1 MCHQAAGLLLT
12 LVIAAAAAAPAA
24 AQVSLDPAAV
34 EPGTTMRLA
43 VRAVTASDAPT
54 VAVRV
59 EVPEAV
65 VVLGLD
71 APAGWRATW
80 IEATDSTSRAIEW
93 AGGPLARAE
102 FREFAFLVRVPADVR
117 RGMLVFPVALRAADG
132 TVRAWRP
139 DGVGPA
145 PAVEIR
151 GRALVT
157 PGAAFALAGGAV
169 GLAILAIG
177 LALSRPRVPPAPAPS
192 ARDPSPR
199 G

>member
-1 MCHQAAGLLLT
+1 MRPSTVLLL
-12 LVIAAAAAAPAA
+12 LGSLAAAAPAA
-24 AQVSLDPAAV
+24 AQVSISPDAV
-34 EPGTTMRLA
+34 EPGTTVRLA
-43 VRAVTASDAPT
+43 LRVVTASDAPT

-71 APAGWRATW
+71 APAGWRAAW
-80 IEATDSTSRAIEW
+80 IEATGSTPRAVEW
-93 AGGPLARAE
+93 TGGPLARAE
-102 FREFAFLVRVPADVR
+102 FREFAVLVRVPADVR
-117 RGMLVFPVALRAADG
+117 RGRLVFPVALRAADG

-169 GLAILAIG
+169 GLAALALG
-177 LALSRPRVPPAPAPS
+177 LALSRRDRPA
-192 ARDPSPR
+192 
-199 G
+199 